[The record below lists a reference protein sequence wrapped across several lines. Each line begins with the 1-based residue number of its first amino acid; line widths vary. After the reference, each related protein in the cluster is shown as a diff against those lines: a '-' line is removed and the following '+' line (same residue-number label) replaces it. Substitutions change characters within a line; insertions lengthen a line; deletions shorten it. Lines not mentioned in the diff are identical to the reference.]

1 MDRTLR
7 TLIAGTAAVALTGAG
22 VLAGCTSRPERSLVA
37 PAHAAT
43 AADAAPAPSSP
54 PTRGFSHLV
63 RGASPAVVNI
73 KVTSVVKTAGP
84 GGMQGVPPEWFGED
98 GPFGPNGPFRGFG
111 MPRGRERAPQEF
123 KRQGSGSGFV
133 ISADGVIVTN
143 NHVVE
148 DAKDITV
155 TFADGRE
162 LSAKVLGHDPKTDLA
177 VIKVDAHDLAV
188 ARLGDSDEVS
198 VGDWVVAIGNPFG
211 LDNTVTAG
219 IVSAKGRAIGAGP
232 YDDFIQTD
240 APINPGNSGGPLLD
254 EDGNVIGINTAI
266 FSQNGGS
273 VGIGFAIPINLAK
286 RLVPQLEK
294 GHVTR
299 GWLGVAI
306 QKITPDLAESLGLEN
321 TRGALVAQVTPKSP
335 AAKAGI
341 QAGDVIT
348 TFAGKPLK
356 DQSSLPTLVAD
367 TPVGATVPVEVVR
380 HGKTQTVEVT
390 IRKLEE
396 EEVAVDTSSPAKGQ
410 WGLALRELG
419 PEQRSQRE
427 LGGDEGVLVADVAP
441 DSPAA
446 EAGIKPG
453 DVLVE
458 VNRTPVGSVQEAR
471 AAVNATAK
479 GKPLLLLV
487 RPQDGS
493 TRFAALAAR

>member
-7 TLIAGTAAVALTGAG
+7 TLVAGTAALALAGAG
-22 VLAGCTSRPERSLVA
+22 VLSGCTSHAERALVTTAQAAAEEDVA
-37 PAHAAT
+37 P
-43 AADAAPAPSSP
+43 PPGSP
-54 PTRGFSHLV
+54 PTRGFAHLV
-63 RGASPAVVNI
+63 RSAAPAVVNI

-84 GGMQGVPPEWFGED
+84 AGMPGFPPEWFGED
-98 GPFGPNGPFRGFG
+98 GPFGPNGPFGFG
-111 MPRGRERAPQEF
+111 MPRGRRRGAQPEL

-133 ISADGVIVTN
+133 IREDGVIVTN

-148 DAKDITV
+148 DAKEITV

-162 LSAKVLGHDPKTDLA
+162 LSAKVLGTDPKTDLA
-177 VIKVDAHDLAV
+177 LIKVDADNLPV
-188 ARLGDSDEVS
+188 ARLGDSEEVE

-254 EDGNVIGINTAI
+254 EHGNVIGINTAI

-299 GWLGVAI
+299 GWLGVTI
-306 QKITPDLAESLGLEN
+306 QKITPDLAESLGLED

-341 QAGDVIT
+341 KPGDVIT
-348 TFAGKPLK
+348 AFNGKRLK
-356 DQSSLPTLVAD
+356 DQTTLPTLVAD
-367 TPVGATVPVEVVR
+367 TPVGETVPVEIVR
-380 HGKTQTVEVT
+380 DGKTRTLDVTVK
-390 IRKLEE
+390 KLQE
-396 EEVAVDTSSPAKGQ
+396 EEVAVDTSAPSKAQ
-410 WGLALRELG
+410 WGLALRELT
-419 PEQRSQRE
+419 PKQRAERD
-427 LGGDEGVLVADVAP
+427 LADDEGVLVADVEP

-446 EAGIKPG
+446 EAGIRPG

-458 VNRTPVGSVQEAR
+458 VNRTPVGSVEEAR
-471 AAVNATAK
+471 AAVNKTAK